1 MGRRRGNSGTWAK
14 IGKQMRGAPGEGLA
28 AILSA
33 ISAAARDR
41 N

>member
-1 MGRRRGNSGTWAK
+1 MG
-14 IGKQMRGAPGEGLA
+14 QVGAQAPVREALDQDRT

-41 N
+41 H